1 MIVARII
8 LNILRVFLEVYISY
22 KIISTQFERRFDG
35 KISRGVEGLL
45 FLPVLEFSVQCYFF
59 AWVDLTAS
67 IINWGYILILYLIF
81 YKGMLRVKIT
91 CISMICL
98 VCCWFDLW
106 GMMITSIIEK
116 GDLISLNRENSII
129 SYIYTIIFT
138 GCLFTLWQKWLKKNI
153 ALIIRMIQKYLWI
166 ILIFCIIN
174 QFFVVN
180 NVMGLGFDVINWM
193 YFCICTFS
201 LFSVVCLLIFMFV
214 GFMKFEDEEDLKLMG
229 LNERNSLRQIE
240 MFKSHYDEL
249 ARKEYDFK
257 HHMKFIRECLV
268 NQKNDEALHYIE
280 AVMGE
285 SARYQQLDYQINSG
299 NIIVDM
305 VLRDR
310 LEAMMEKHI
319 QTAVKVNLN
328 NCCLEDTDLCT
339 MLGNLLD
346 NAYEAA
352 VQCEEEKRWMHLDIS
367 SMKGMSMLTIENSCI
382 AEPIVENGTM
392 RSSKKEAVYHGFGM
406 KNVKRIVDKYNGYM
420 SYTYHDR
427 VFTLKIQV

>member
-22 KIISTQFERRFDG
+22 KIISTHFERRFDG
-35 KISRGVEGLL
+35 KISQWVEGLL
-45 FLPVLEFSVQCYFF
+45 FLPVLEFSVQCYVVS
-59 AWVDLTAS
+59 WVDLGAS
-67 IINWGYILILYLIF
+67 VINWSYILILYLIF
-81 YKGMLRVKIT
+81 YKGKHRVKIT
-91 CISMICL
+91 FMAMVCL
-98 VCCWFDLW
+98 LCCWFDLW
-106 GMMITSIIEK
+106 GMMIASLIEHR
-116 GDLISLNRENSII
+116 DLIRLMRQNPISIF
-129 SYIYTIIFT
+129 IYTFIFV
-138 GCLFTLWQKWLKKNI
+138 CSLFLLWHKWLKKNI
-153 ALIIRMIQKYLWI
+153 DLTIRMIQKYLWI

-180 NVMGLGFDVINWM
+180 NVMGLGFEVINWM
-193 YFCICTFS
+193 HFCICTFS
-201 LFSVVCLLIFMFV
+201 LFSVVCLLIFMFI

-229 LNERNSLRQIE
+229 LNEKNSLRQIE
-240 MFKSHYDEL
+240 MFKNHYNEL
-249 ARKEYDFK
+249 ARKEHDFK

-268 NQKNDEALHYIE
+268 TQKNDEALHYIE

-285 SARYQQLDYQINSG
+285 STRYQQLNYQINSG

-310 LEAMMEKHI
+310 LGTMMEKHI
-319 QTAVKVNLN
+319 QTDVKVDLN
-328 NCCLEDTDLCT
+328 NCHVGDTDLCT

-346 NAYEAA
+346 HAYEAA
-352 VQCEEEKRWMHLDIS
+352 MQCEEEKRWIHLDIS

-406 KNVKRIVDKYNGYM
+406 KNIQHIVDKYNGYM
-420 SYTYHDR
+420 ECTYRER
-427 VFTLKIQV
+427 VFTVKIQI

>member
-35 KISRGVEGLL
+35 KISRWVEGLL
-45 FLPVLEFSVQCYFF
+45 FLVIICFDVMGYFVS
-59 AWVDLTAS
+59 WVDLGVAITV
-67 IINWGYILILYLIF
+67 WGYLTIVYQAF
-81 YKGMLRVKIT
+81 YKGTFKVKLT
-91 CISMICL
+91 LMALICL
-98 VCCWFDLW
+98 LCCWFDLW
-106 GMMITSIIEK
+106 GMMIASLIEQQ
-116 GDLISLNRENSII
+116 DLISLMRQNPISI
-129 SYIYTIIFT
+129 YIYTFIFV
-138 GCLFTLWQKWLKKNI
+138 CLLFLLWQKWLKKNI
-153 ALIIRMIQKYLWI
+153 DLIIRMIQKYLWI

-180 NVMGLGFDVINWM
+180 NVMGLGFDVISWM

-229 LNERNSLRQIE
+229 LNEKNSLRQIE
-240 MFKSHYDEL
+240 MFKNHYNEL
-249 ARKEYDFK
+249 ARKEHDFK

-310 LEAMMEKHI
+310 LETMTENHI
-319 QTAVKVNLN
+319 QTVVQVNLN
-328 NCCLEDTDLCT
+328 NCCMEDTDLCT

-352 VQCEEEKRWMHLDIS
+352 VQCEEGKRWMHLDIS

-406 KNVKRIVDKYNGYM
+406 KNIQRIVDKYNGYM
-420 SYTYHDR
+420 RYICNGDI
-427 VFTLKIQV
+427 FTVKIQI